1 MFEPEPLDRAAM
13 PFLLRRARVPTVKQP
28 RFLAGPGVDDPRD
41 HSAKELTGSFW
52 LHGCVFSCHVVGNLS
67 SELCSINMKSSDAF
81 TIIPAQ
87 IRAGRALVKLS
98 AEDLAERAKVGIATV
113 RRAESEG
120 GPKTSAVVLNA
131 LRLALEAAGVEF
143 LATNDGGP
151 GVRLKERKS

>member
-1 MFEPEPLDRAAM
+1 MLLVQSSHIYGQDLETKGPQKRPVS
-13 PFLLRRARVPTVKQP
+13 LLRATR
-28 RFLAGPGVDDPRD
+28 
-41 HSAKELTGSFW
+41 H
-52 LHGCVFSCHVVGNLS
+52 
-67 SELCSINMKSSDAF
+67 
-81 TIIPAQ
+81 
-87 IRAGRALVKLS
+87 LVKLS